1 MIKNNDK
8 SFFKKEKNGHILNH
22 NKILINGGEILLV
35 LIVSSAFFYF
45 CYLIKNVINPII
57 LFIIL
62 ITAIIPFW
70 RYIWAKTILCL
81 ISFLFILWVIREAGY
96 LVAPFLWGIFLAY
109 MFDPLITKMEK
120 KMPRIIAVLLIFI
133 PLVILAIIFFMFI
146 LPRAIEEMDIIL
158 KNLPQYIDKIY
169 NSISSLLIYIS
180 EKLNRTV
187 GKSFNIDMAIDADS
201 IKDFLFGTD
210 GMFTLIYRKITDL
223 KLQNINSITTIFS
236 IIFSYFVILPFVTF
250 YLMLDF
256 QNIKS
261 KIIKML
267 PMRWQNSISDIIIK
281 SNDIINSYIRG
292 MTILAIS
299 FFTISYILLSIT
311 STKYAFMLA
320 LLRGVLNYIPFIG
333 PFIAFLTALFV
344 GVITEPIWW
353 HGALKMAI
361 IYGVIQIL
369 DSGLMAPKILG
380 KSVQIHP
387 IAVMFSTIIG
397 GVLFGILGVL
407 FAVPFCG
414 IILLISRSFFY
425 KYYNSKFYNLIKK
438 GK

>member
-187 GKSFNIDMAIDADS
+187 GQSFNIDMAIDADS

>member
-187 GKSFNIDMAIDADS
+187 EKSFNIDMAIDADS

>member
-1 MIKNNDK
+1 MINNNDK
-8 SFFKKEKNGHILNH
+8 SFFKKDKNGHILNH

-35 LIVSSAFFYF
+35 LAVSSGFFYF

-62 ITAIIPFW
+62 TAAIIPFW
-70 RYIWAKTILCL
+70 KYIWAKTMICL
-81 ISFLFILWVIREAGY
+81 ISFLFMLWIIKEAGY
-96 LVAPFLWGIFLAY
+96 LVAPFLWGMFLAY

-120 KMPRIIAVLLIFI
+120 KIPRIIGVLLIFI
-133 PLVILAIIFFMFI
+133 PLVIFAIIFFMFI
-146 LPRAIEEMDIIL
+146 LPRTIEEMDIIL
-158 KNLPQYIDKIY
+158 RNLPQYVDKIY
-169 NSISSLLIYIS
+169 NSISSLLIYLS
-180 EKLNRTV
+180 ERLNRTV
-187 GKSFNIDMAIDADS
+187 GKSFDIDMAIDADS
-201 IKDFLFGTD
+201 IKDFLFGSN
-210 GMFTLIYRKITDL
+210 GMLTLIYKRVTDL
-223 KLQNINSITTIFS
+223 RFQNINSITKIFS

-261 KIIKML
+261 KIIRLL
-267 PMRWQNSISDIIIK
+267 PMRWQTSIINIIIK

-292 MTILAIS
+292 MTILAVS
-299 FFTISYILLSIT
+299 FFIISYILLSIT

-320 LLRGVLNYIPFIG
+320 LLRGLLNYIPFIG
-333 PFIAFLTALFV
+333 PFIAFLAAVFV
-344 GVITEPIWW
+344 GIITEPIWW
-353 HGALKMAI
+353 HGALKMGI

-397 GVLFGILGVL
+397 GVLFGLLGVL

-414 IILLISRSFFY
+414 IILIISRNFFY
-425 KYYNSKFYNLIKK
+425 KYYNSKFYTLIKK
-438 GK
+438 GQ

>member
-1 MIKNNDK
+1 MINNNDK
-8 SFFKKEKNGHILNH
+8 SFFKKDKNGHILNH

-35 LIVSSAFFYF
+35 LAVSSGFFYF

-62 ITAIIPFW
+62 TAAIIPFW
-70 RYIWAKTILCL
+70 KYIWAKTMICL
-81 ISFLFILWVIREAGY
+81 ISFLFMLWIIKEAGY
-96 LVAPFLWGIFLAY
+96 LVAPFLWGMFLAY

-120 KMPRIIAVLLIFI
+120 KIPRIIGVLLIFI
-133 PLVILAIIFFMFI
+133 PLVIFAIIFFMFI
-146 LPRAIEEMDIIL
+146 LPRTIEEMDIIL
-158 KNLPQYIDKIY
+158 RNLPQYVDKIY
-169 NSISSLLIYIS
+169 NSISSLLIYLS
-180 EKLNRTV
+180 ERLNRTV
-187 GKSFNIDMAIDADS
+187 GKSFDIDMAIDADS
-201 IKDFLFGTD
+201 IKDFLFGSN
-210 GMFTLIYRKITDL
+210 GMLTLIYKRVTDL
-223 KLQNINSITTIFS
+223 RFQNINSITKIFS

-261 KIIKML
+261 KIIRLL
-267 PMRWQNSISDIIIK
+267 PMRWQTSISNIIIK

-292 MTILAIS
+292 MTILAVS
-299 FFTISYILLSIT
+299 FFIISYILLSIT

-320 LLRGVLNYIPFIG
+320 LLRGLLNYIPFIG
-333 PFIAFLTALFV
+333 PFIAFLAAVFV
-344 GVITEPIWW
+344 GIITEPIWW
-353 HGALKMAI
+353 HGALKMGI

-397 GVLFGILGVL
+397 GVLFGLLGVL

-414 IILLISRSFFY
+414 IILIISRNFFY
-425 KYYNSKFYNLIKK
+425 KYYNSKFYTLIKK
-438 GK
+438 GQ